1 MFYFPDTMFPIIIW
15 IVWISLTIIFYQ
27 LVFYT
32 VLSLFGVK
40 APKRDYQFV
49 EDKKTFLFMIP
60 AHNEENVIA
69 QCIESLLALNYK
81 KDLYD
86 IVCIVDNCTDGTLEV
101 VESYPVKCFIN
112 TTPAGDPRGK
122 PHAIAAYFNN
132 NKKTW
137 HDYDYVVFV
146 DADNILDSEYLRE
159 INSQL
164 YTHPDFI
171 VVQGYLD
178 SKNVTSSLISQG
190 YASAYFIVN
199 RSLQYAKYCLGWNA
213 AIGGTGFVLQVDYLK
228 RYAWNPRSYTEDFE
242 LQVELSIRGKKSGW
256 NHFAKT
262 YDEKPNSLIASH
274 RQRTRWSQG
283 HWYVAITTTAK
294 QITSIVKSKSLVE
307 CMSRV
312 ETLVYSYSMI
322 RPIYMILICAL
333 ALMDRRFAL
342 YIPALYSTLLF
353 WVVIQSYNYLIIPIG
368 FLLSES
374 KRVLIRCNTFTQRVT
389 LVISLLFCY
398 ILNGIIY
405 TFAKIHGFLTFF
417 LPQNSWKKTE
427 HNEVIER

>member
-1 MFYFPDTMFPIIIW
+1 MFNIPDTIFSIIKY
-15 IVWISLTIIFYQ
+15 IVIITLLIAFSQ
-27 LVFYT
+27 LVFYS
-32 VLSLFGVK
+32 VLSLFGVMT
-40 APKRDYQFV
+40 PKRDYQMV
-49 EDKKTFLFMIP
+49 VDKQKFLFMIP

-69 QCIESLLALNYK
+69 QCIESLLELNYK
-81 KDLYD
+81 KELYG
-86 IVCIVDNCTDGTLEV
+86 IVCIADNCTDGTLEIV
-101 VESYPVKCFIN
+101 NSYSIDTFIN
-112 TTPAGDPRGK
+112 TTAVGAPRGK

-132 NKKTW
+132 NKKIW

-164 YTHPDFI
+164 HTHPDFV

-190 YASAYFIVN
+190 YASAYFVVN
-199 RSLQYAKYCLGWNA
+199 RSLQYAKYCLGWNT
-213 AIGGTGFVLQVDYLK
+213 AIGGTGFVLQVEYLK
-228 RYAWNPRSYTEDFE
+228 KYAWNPRSYTEDFE

-262 YDEKPNSLIASH
+262 YDEKPNSIVASH

-283 HWYVAITTTAK
+283 HWYVAITTTVK
-294 QITSIVKSKSLVE
+294 QIVSIIKSKNLVE

-312 ETLVYSYSMI
+312 ETLVYSYSMV
-322 RPIYMILICAL
+322 RPIYIVVVIVLV
-333 ALMDRRFAL
+333 LMDQRFAP
-342 YIPALYSTLLF
+342 YIPALYSTLSF
-353 WVVIQSYNYLIIPIG
+353 WLVMQIYNYLVIPIG

-374 KRVLIRCNTFTQRVT
+374 KRILAHCDTSVQRVIMISGLLLCYT
-389 LVISLLFCY
+389 L
-398 ILNGIIY
+398 NTIIY
-405 TFAKIHGFLTFF
+405 TFAQMHGFLTWF

-427 HNEVIER
+427 HNEVIEK